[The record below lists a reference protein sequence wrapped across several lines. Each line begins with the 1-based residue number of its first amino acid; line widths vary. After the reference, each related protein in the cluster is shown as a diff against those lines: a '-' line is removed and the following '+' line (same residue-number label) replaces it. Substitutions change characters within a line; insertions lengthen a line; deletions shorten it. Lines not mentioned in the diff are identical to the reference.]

1 VFDSAVTDRAYDES
15 GSSKEDILKIIFRGT
30 VVQREKVEGGGISG
44 EESIPVSIRID
55 SSYTGIILVESIP
68 VSIPQE

>member
-1 VFDSAVTDRAYDES
+1 VKLSYE
-15 GSSKEDILKIIFRGT
+15 
-30 VVQREKVEGGGISG
+30 REKIKGREISG

-68 VSIPQE
+68 VSMPQE

>member
-1 VFDSAVTDRAYDES
+1 VYDES
-15 GSSKEDILKIIFRGT
+15 DSNKKNILRIIFRET
-30 VVQREKVEGGGISG
+30 VVREKIKDEKIGD

-68 VSIPQE
+68 VSMPQE

>member
-1 VFDSAVTDRAYDES
+1 VYDES
-15 GSSKEDILKIIFRGT
+15 GSSKEDILRIIFHETLVQNRG
-30 VVQREKVEGGGISG
+30 REISG

-68 VSIPQE
+68 VSMPQE

>member
-1 VFDSAVTDRAYDES
+1 VYDES
-15 GSSKEDILKIIFRGT
+15 RLSKEDILKIIFHET
-30 VVQREKVEGGGISG
+30 VVREREKVRGEEIGG

-68 VSIPQE
+68 VSMP

>member
-1 VFDSAVTDRAYDES
+1 MKLSYE
-15 GSSKEDILKIIFRGT
+15 
-30 VVQREKVEGGGISG
+30 REKVRGGEISG

-68 VSIPQE
+68 VSMPQE

>member
-1 VFDSAVTDRAYDES
+1 VKLSYE
-15 GSSKEDILKIIFRGT
+15 
-30 VVQREKVEGGGISG
+30 REKIKDEEISD

-68 VSIPQE
+68 VSMPQE